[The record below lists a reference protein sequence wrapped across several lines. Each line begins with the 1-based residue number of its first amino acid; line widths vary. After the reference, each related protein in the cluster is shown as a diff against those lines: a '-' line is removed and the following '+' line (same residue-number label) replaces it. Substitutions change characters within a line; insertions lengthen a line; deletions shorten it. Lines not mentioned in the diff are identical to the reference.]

1 MKKILSLVLVI
12 VAVATL
18 FCGCSEPKTM
28 TVDLAKEPIQEKD
41 IELTGG
47 KTLQIDFIFS
57 EAGYFKL
64 LAYDNTEY
72 EVWPDGFNKAKLEFV
87 DKNGKVLHKFDDIS
101 GGYADKIRFEKG
113 TVTAKITFDK
123 KFKDMNKASV
133 SWGFAPD
140 TDEAQVVEVGGW
152 NTTAA
157 KVNGKKA
164 KFTFTVSRN
173 GLYDINCG
181 ELCTFESDCTFKI
194 EDSKGNIIADKVSIH
209 ETEWYY
215 RKFFLTKGE
224 YIITASGISGVAR
237 CSVVPTDDNS
247 DEALTEIPSSF
258 VVPKFPPILFG
269 VVSGE
274 KKING
279 TFTADGSV
287 NRLSIGAEGPS
298 SFYDS
303 QQTYGL
309 VIKNA
314 SGEVVLEEEV
324 CEPSWF
330 DISEYKGD
338 YTFTLT
344 THGNGVYGFALLN
357 YSEE

>member
-1 MKKILSLVLVI
+1 MKRFFSVLLV
-12 VAVATL
+12 VALFLTL
-18 FCGCSEPKTM
+18 FCGCNKPITAV
-28 TVDLAKEPIQEKD
+28 TIDLAKEPVVDGKD

-47 KTLQIDFIFS
+47 KLQIDFVLS
-57 EAGYFKL
+57 EAGYIKL

-72 EVWPDGFNKAKLEFV
+72 EVWPDGFNKARLEFL
-87 DKNGKVLHKFDDIS
+87 DNKGKVLHKFDDIS
-101 GGYADKIRFEKG
+101 GGYTDKIRFEKG

-123 KFKDMNKASV
+123 KFKDMKKAFV

-140 TDEAQVVEVGGW
+140 TDEAQTVTVGGGVA
-152 NTTAA
+152 AA
-157 KVNGKKA
+157 KVSGKNT
-164 KFTFTVSRN
+164 KFTFTAKED

-224 YIITASGISGVAR
+224 YTITTSGIDGVAR
-237 CSVVPTDDNS
+237 CTVKKSEEQPTNIH
-247 DEALTEIPSSF
+247 TNIPSSF
-258 VVPKFPPILFG
+258 IVAKSPIAFG
-269 VVSGE
+269 VVTGE
-274 KKING
+274 QKIMG

-287 NRLSIGAEGPS
+287 NRLCIDAKGPAT
-298 SFYDS
+298 FYDS
-303 QQTYGL
+303 QQSYDL

-314 SGEVVLEEEV
+314 SGKVVLDEKD
-324 CEPSWF
+324 CEPCWW
-330 DISEYKGD
+330 DISNYKGD

-344 THGNGVYGFALLN
+344 SHGNGVYEFKLLN
-357 YSEE
+357 YVEE